1 MLELQKLPYA
11 YTELEPY
18 IDAKTVEIHYDKHH
32 RTYNDNLNKLIEVN
46 PTLQNKTL
54 EEIIKGV
61 NILPNEIQ
69 RPVIN
74 NAGQVYNHN
83 QYWESM
89 SHKIDQKPSGILLEK
104 IQKTWGT
111 FDKFKEEWKAA
122 GLTQFG
128 SGWVFLI
135 LNADGILEIQKTSN
149 ADNPLFRS
157 IVPLLTMDVWEH
169 AYYITYQNKRGD
181 YIDNFF
187 RVINWEVVNT
197 KFTANV

>member
-1 MLELQKLPYA
+1 MLELTKLPYQ

-32 RTYNDNLNKLIEVN
+32 RTYNDNLNKLIEAN

-69 RPVIN
+69 RAVIN
-74 NAGQVYNHN
+74 SAGQVFNHD
-83 QYWESM
+83 QYWLSM
-89 SHKIDQKPSGILLEK
+89 SHKIDQRPTGIVLEK
-104 IQKTWGT
+104 LLKVYGT
-111 FDKFKEEWKAA
+111 FEGFKEEWKNA

-128 SGWVFLI
+128 SGWVFLVV
-135 LNADGILEIQKTSN
+135 NADGEFEIQKTSN

-157 IVPLLTMDVWEH
+157 IKPVLTMDVWEH
-169 AYYITYQNKRGD
+169 AYYLTYQNRRAD
-181 YIDNFF
+181 YIDNYFK
-187 RVINWEVVNT
+187 VLNWEMVSTNYS
-197 KFTANV
+197 ANV